1 MKKLKTFT
9 VGIFASLIALFMSC
23 PRYDI
28 ITHYNW
34 KLIDDADAP
43 DFLDLHFDPIGT
55 KYKWPIIV
63 KNEKCVGVVLFVTS
77 NRLILYSF
85 CDNGIIRYKYI

>member
-28 ITHYNW
+28 ITHFIGFVNNGANHGPQD
-34 KLIDDADAP
+34 IINNAT
-43 DFLDLHFDPIGT
+43 DLPA
-55 KYKWPIIV
+55 Y
-63 KNEKCVGVVLFVTS
+63 
-77 NRLILYSF
+77 R
-85 CDNGIIRYKYI
+85 